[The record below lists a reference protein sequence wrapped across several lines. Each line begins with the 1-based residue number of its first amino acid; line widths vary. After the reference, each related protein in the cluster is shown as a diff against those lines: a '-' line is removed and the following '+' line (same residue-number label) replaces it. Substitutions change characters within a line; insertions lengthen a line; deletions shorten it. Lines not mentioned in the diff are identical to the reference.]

1 MKNLTLSL
9 VIISLSFL
17 FCNKVEASFQSDV
30 TNCLTIKN
38 ADDRLDCYDTVVKY
52 YKLNPSKSTTVKNTT
67 TNTSA
72 PKSVPGKPTPS
83 KSPNLTVGVPM
94 QNAVPGKVSTTDN
107 FGQNEAETEDA
118 VESIQSRIIG
128 QFSSWEKGMIL
139 ELENGQKWK
148 VTSTGRGYKKMDNP
162 KITISRGFF
171 GSFNAKVDGLNAG
184 AKVKRVK

>member
-1 MKNLTLSL
+1 MKNLTLIL
-9 VIISLSFL
+9 VIVSLSLF
-17 FCNKVEASFQSDV
+17 FCNKAEASFQSDV
-30 TNCLTIKN
+30 TNCLKIN
-38 ADDRLDCYDTVVKY
+38 DSDDRLDCYDTVVKY
-52 YKLNPSKSTTVKNTT
+52 YKLNPSTTKSITNTSI
-67 TNTSA
+67 NTSA
-72 PKSVPGKPTPS
+72 PKSVPVNPISNSTPDAA
-83 KSPNLTVGVPM
+83 TVVPK
-94 QNAVPGKVSTTDN
+94 QDTAPEKASVTDN
-107 FGQNEAETEDA
+107 FGQIEAETEEA
-118 VESIQSRIIG
+118 VESIKSRIIG

>member
-1 MKNLTLSL
+1 MKNLTLTL
-9 VIISLSFL
+9 VIASLSPL
-17 FCNKVEASFQSDV
+17 ICNNAEASFQSDV

-38 ADDRLDCYDTVVKY
+38 SGDRLDCYDTVVKY
-52 YKLNPSKSTTVKNTT
+52 FKLNPSKSTAVKNTT

-72 PKSVPGKPTPS
+72 PKSVPVNPIPSNTP
-83 KSPNLTVGVPM
+83 KLTMGVPK
-94 QNAVPGKVSTTDN
+94 QKAKPEKVSATDN

-171 GSFNAKVDGLNAG
+171 GSFNARVDGLNAG